1 MINRVVGRISRIT
14 KKQLDIVLTTCLVVL
29 AGLLRFVNLGNPKDI
44 VFDETYYVKDA
55 WSLVQT
61 GAERNWPTEGAN
73 QAFQSGDVNSWLD
86 TKAYVV
92 HPEVGKWLIALG
104 EKLAGG
110 GANPVGWRL
119 AVAIL
124 GTLSVLLII
133 RTVKRMFNSV
143 WCGALAGLLLA
154 IDGVAIVLSR
164 TGILDMI
171 LSFFLLLGFYLL
183 IVDKQK
189 ADKMWVDGR
198 LNQGFASSA
207 VEGFV
212 AESVEEAA
220 EAVTQ
225 GFAARSAEVSVHA
238 VPVES
243 GAEGGAPQ
251 VPVPVDAAPGSIP
264 VEGSAPDI
272 IQESVPG
279 SIPVEGKAEI
289 VGNVDVGNY
298 ARIAGGNPSTLT
310 IATESADSTPLRVRH
325 AKPKAVPLVFRP
337 YRLLAIAALALAVGV
352 KWSGLYFIAIMLP
365 LSVFWDL
372 FRYGM
377 DTDGNY
383 QKGTIKK
390 AIKSR
395 FAIKWLLKGAIPT
408 AIITVFETLAIYL
421 ATWTSWFINNGY
433 DSDWAKNNPG
443 EGITWLPNALN
454 SFIHYQSEVY
464 KFHTGLTSPHT
475 YASDPLSWLFQIRP
489 VSFYYETL
497 PDGKVAD
504 ILCLGNPLIWW
515 LSSISFILLFA
526 FLGFSIIDK
535 VTQNPML
542 IAIICAMFASWGIW
556 LQYPSRTMFSF
567 YGVAF
572 LPYLIMCFVYVV
584 NRVIKPQKL
593 QIIGGGQVVK
603 YVIFAAVLVAIVYL
617 SVYFYPIW
625 TASPIS
631 SEDWSNRMWFNS
643 WI

>member
-1 MINRVVGRISRIT
+1 M
-14 KKQLDIVLTTCLVVL
+14 
-29 AGLLRFVNLGNPKDI
+29 
-44 VFDETYYVKDA
+44 
-55 WSLVQT
+55 
-61 GAERNWPTEGAN
+61 
-73 QAFQSGDVNSWLD
+73 
-86 TKAYVV
+86 V
-92 HPEVGKWLIALG
+92 HPEVGKWVIGLG

-110 GANPVGWRL
+110 ATNPVGWRL

-124 GTLSVLLII
+124 GTLSVFLII
-133 RTVKRMFNSV
+133 RTVKRMFDSV

-164 TGILDMI
+164 TGILDMV

-189 ADKMWVDGR
+189 ADKMWMDGCMD
-198 LNQGFASSA
+198 QP
-207 VEGFV
+207 
-212 AESVEEAA
+212 
-220 EAVTQ
+220 
-225 GFAARSAEVSVHA
+225 SVH
-238 VPVES
+238 V
-243 GAEGGAPQ
+243 
-251 VPVPVDAAPGSIP
+251 
-264 VEGSAPDI
+264 
-272 IQESVPG
+272 VPG
-279 SIPVEGKAEI
+279 SVPMERQTEI
-289 VGNVDVGNY
+289 AGNVDTGNY
-298 ARIAGGNPSTLT
+298 ARTEGGNSETLR
-310 IATESADSTPLRVRH
+310 IAAESADSIPIRIRH
-325 AKPKAVPLVFRP
+325 AKTRTVPLVLRP

-383 QKGTIKK
+383 QKGIIKK

-395 FAIKWLLKGAIPT
+395 FAVKWLFKGAIPT
-408 AIITVFETLAIYL
+408 AIIVVFETLAIYL
-421 ATWTSWFINNGY
+421 ATWISWFINNGY

-497 PDGKVAD
+497 PDGRVSD

-526 FLGFSIIDK
+526 FFGFSIIDK

-542 IAIICAMFASWGIW
+542 IAIICAMLASWGIW

-584 NRVIKPQKL
+584 SRVIKPPKL
-593 QIIGGGQVVK
+593 QIIGGGQVIK
-603 YVIFAAVLVAIVYL
+603 YVIFAVILVAIIYL

-625 TASPIS
+625 TAAPIS
-631 SEDWSNRMWFNS
+631 KGDWSNRMWFNS